1 MRRFIL
7 SIGSAVLLLA
17 SPLVAQAQPTKTV
30 SGTISEIAADA
41 ITVKADGKDMKF
53 VIDGKTQVITPG
65 GGTKTRAA
73 ETTGKGV
80 GAMDVL
86 KVGQAVEIRYH
97 EQGMHAA
104 SIRTIAS
111 VPGPASPAGPKAM
124 TASGVVASIS
134 GSSLV
139 VKGASAELTFAV
151 DEKTTVIGTGVG
163 TAGEKAKSEG
173 KKPTLSE
180 LLHEGD
186 TVSVTYHDVDGTKH
200 ASVVRITKRKT

>member
-7 SIGSAVLLLA
+7 SIGTAVLLLA

-73 ETTGKGV
+73 EAAGKGV
-80 GAMDVL
+80 GVMDIL

-97 EQGMHAA
+97 EEGMHAA

-111 VPGPASPAGPKAM
+111 VPGPAGPKAM
-124 TASGVVASIS
+124 TATGVVASIS

-139 VKGASAELTFAV
+139 IKGASAELTFTV

-173 KKPTLSE
+173 KKPSLSE

>member
-104 SIRTIAS
+104 SIGRSRPYRALR
-111 VPGPASPAGPKAM
+111 A
-124 TASGVVASIS
+124 
-134 GSSLV
+134 LR
-139 VKGASAELTFAV
+139 
-151 DEKTTVIGTGVG
+151 
-163 TAGEKAKSEG
+163 
-173 KKPTLSE
+173 
-180 LLHEGD
+180 
-186 TVSVTYHDVDGTKH
+186 
-200 ASVVRITKRKT
+200 VRRR

>member
-7 SIGSAVLLLA
+7 SIGTAVLLLA

-53 VIDGKTQVITPG
+53 VIDSKTQVITPG

-73 ETTGKGV
+73 EATGKGV

-97 EQGMHAA
+97 EEGMHAA

-111 VPGPASPAGPKAM
+111 VPGPAGPKAM
-124 TASGVVASIS
+124 TATGVVASIS

-139 VKGASAELTFAV
+139 IKGASAELTFTV

-173 KKPTLSE
+173 KKPSLSE

>member
-30 SGTISEIAADA
+30 SGTISELSAGA
-41 ITVKADGKDMKF
+41 ITVNADGKDMKF

-65 GGTKTRAA
+65 GGTKSRAA
-73 ETTGKGV
+73 EAAGKGV

-97 EQGMHAA
+97 EEGMHAA
-104 SIRTIAS
+104 SIRTIAA
-111 VPGPASPAGPKAM
+111 VPAPGAPKAQ
-124 TASGVVASIS
+124 TASGVVASMS
-134 GSSLV
+134 GGSLV
-139 VKGASAELTFAV
+139 VKGASAEWTFAV

-163 TAGEKAKSEG
+163 TAGEKAKSAG
-173 KKPTLSE
+173 KKPSLSE

-186 TVSVTYHDVDGTKH
+186 TVSVTYHDVDGSKR
-200 ASVVRITKRKT
+200 ASVVRITKRKM

>member
-65 GGTKTRAA
+65 GGTKTRTAEAA
-73 ETTGKGV
+73 GKGV

-111 VPGPASPAGPKAM
+111 VPGPAGPKAM
-124 TASGVVASIS
+124 TASGVVASMS

-139 VKGASAELTFAV
+139 VKGASADLTFTV

-163 TAGEKAKSEG
+163 TAGDKAKSEG
-173 KKPTLSE
+173 KKPSLSE

-186 TVSVTYHDVDGTKH
+186 TVSVTYHDVDGTKR